1 MVTDGD
7 RAFAELLR
15 IEVPEIQRCRFFP
28 LHAELLIEIAIV
40 HLATPTNAQGITTHE
55 ACDRSRIEGFGQQ
68 FHVGAQFSTMSQ
80 PGSKAPDRHI
90 CDGVKPMEIDVEML
104 LQLPFIVRLQ
114 FRLAGWKKV
123 TIGIVDEI
131 KDKIRRPPVAKAVQE
146 WKGAY
151 PEVEDA
157 VAALGIHV
165 FRSVTWHRG
174 DNIEAMG
181 NQKFGEPV
189 KAGFKQNREVAA
201 IDNGFDLRH
210 LPEPLDQIA
219 KIGNHFRRAAGQ
231 VHGRN
236 VGVYQPVEDSVD
248 GRARDDFFAFW
259 SGVHVAVNAGEVAKL
274 AHVELEDLGA
284 TALESQSVIRQC
296 AGKGLTG
303 WAIEVRRECHFQM
316 AASYSG
322 CYLDGCEAGD
332 NTNYATG
339 ADRRQVI
346 KAQSTCGYG
355 TFADKVPTDRDAGEG
370 TRAVDPES

>member
-1 MVTDGD
+1 
-7 RAFAELLR
+7 
-15 IEVPEIQRCRFFP
+15 
-28 LHAELLIEIAIV
+28 
-40 HLATPTNAQGITTHE
+40 
-55 ACDRSRIEGFGQQ
+55 
-68 FHVGAQFSTMSQ
+68 
-80 PGSKAPDRHI
+80 
-90 CDGVKPMEIDVEML
+90 
-104 LQLPFIVRLQ
+104 
-114 FRLAGWKKV
+114 
-123 TIGIVDEI
+123 
-131 KDKIRRPPVAKAVQE
+131 
-146 WKGAY
+146 
-151 PEVEDA
+151 
-157 VAALGIHV
+157 
-165 FRSVTWHRG
+165 
-174 DNIEAMG
+174 MG

-189 KAGFKQNREVAA
+189 KAGFKENREVAA

-219 KIGNHFRRAAGQ
+219 KIGDHFWQAAGQ

-236 VGVYQPVEDSVD
+236 VGVCQPVEDSVD

-259 SGVHVAVNAGEVAKL
+259 AWVKVEVSAGEVTKL

-332 NTNYATG
+332 NTNYATCG
-339 ADRRQVI
+339 DRRQDRRG
-346 KAQSTCGYG
+346 QSTWRYG
-355 TFADKVPTDRDAGEG
+355 TFATKFPTDRDDGEV